1 MMLFL
6 ASVPSKVPFYVAGG
20 LLVAWALALAAVGL
34 TVPDF
39 PYNKLGQRGVMLVS
53 LILAAA
59 AIGTAIGTAVT
70 GR

>member
-1 MMLFL
+1 MLVLL
-6 ASVPSKVPFYVAGG
+6 ASAPSKVPFYVAGG

-53 LILAAA
+53 VLLAAA
-59 AIGTAIGTAVT
+59 AIGTAIGTAAT
-70 GR
+70 GK